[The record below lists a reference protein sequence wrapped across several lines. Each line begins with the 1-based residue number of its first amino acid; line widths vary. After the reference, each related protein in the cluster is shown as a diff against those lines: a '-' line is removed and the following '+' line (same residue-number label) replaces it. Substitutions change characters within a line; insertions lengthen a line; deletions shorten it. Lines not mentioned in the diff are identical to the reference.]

1 MLELRRPTPDLA
13 DALAAFFERLAAAS
27 DGAHFHPHPLTRAE
41 AERRCAYAG
50 RDVYG
55 VAVAEGTVLG
65 YGMLRGWD
73 EGFDV
78 PSLGI
83 AIDAAARGTGLGRLV
98 MLWLHAEARRRG
110 APRIRLKVYPDNTAA
125 VRLYESLGYVFEG
138 ALVDGQRLGF
148 RSLDGAP

>member
-1 MLELRRPTPDLA
+1 MLELRRPTPDLV
-13 DALAAFFERLAAAS
+13 DALAAFFERLAAS
-27 DGAHFHPHPLTRAE
+27 PDGAHFHPHPLTRDE
-41 AERRCAYAG
+41 AARRCAYAG

-83 AIDAAARGTGLGRLV
+83 AVDADARGTGLGRLV

-110 APRIRLKVYPDNTAA
+110 AAKVRLKVYPGNATA
-125 VRLYESLGYVFEG
+125 VRLYESLGYVFERD
-138 ALVDGQRLGF
+138 LVDGQRLGF
-148 RSLDGAP
+148 KALERGP